1 MERKRKKVCHEYI
14 VNSSLAKKIKVDQDI
29 GCKLS
34 KSKPGILRN
43 VFENSDICEKI
54 FLLLDDND
62 LRACRLVCHSWKAQV
77 DYPYFKI
84 KLSKQ
89 IGISEEL
96 QDTWIELIKYGKL
109 PLCKKW
115 HGKYWT
121 PLHVAAPDP
130 NGWTPLQRAAQY
142 GSTETFKFLTPKVK
156 NPNAPNPDGWTAL
169 HIAAHKGH
177 TGIFKFLAPQVENA
191 NAPNPNGWTT
201 LHIAAQCGSTE
212 IFKFLAPQVENP
224 NAPHCCHFGSKS
236 MRVSKSKLSV
246 RRN

>member
-1 MERKRKKVCHEYI
+1 MDRKRKNVCHEYI
-14 VNSSLAKKIKVDQDI
+14 ANSSLAKKIKADQDFE
-29 GCKLS
+29 CKLS
-34 KSKPGILRN
+34 KSKPGLLPN
-43 VFENSDICEKI
+43 VFENSNICEKI

-96 QDTWIELIKYGKL
+96 RDTWIELIKYGKL

-142 GSTETFKFLTPKVK
+142 GSTETFKFLAPQVE
-156 NPNAPNPDGWTAL
+156 NPNAPNPDGWTPL
-169 HIAAHKGH
+169 QFAARYGR
-177 TGIFKFLAPQVENA
+177 
-191 NAPNPNGWTT
+191 
-201 LHIAAQCGSTE
+201 TE

-224 NAPHCCHFGSKS
+224 NASAPNGLTPHQIATNNNHSEI
-236 MRVSKSKLSV
+236 VETLSQMLAK
-246 RRN
+246 